1 MASKDSKDS
10 KDETAAFQ
18 ARWTLLEAARLPG
31 GAVWEPLR
39 RHRSLDVVL
48 VWAAAHAIHW
58 LIQQPAEWLLL
69 AVYSAAVV
77 ARLLALRPATAITW
91 LAAWALADYVVYSLV
106 LPATS
111 ATTASLMVH
120 SVVVV
125 KLQGLNLRGA
135 GLLAIA
141 AALVFARDP
150 PQLTAWHRLMASH
163 CTGAP
168 RCPAL
173 RGARARAL
181 TSVRGRPRGGRG
193 ARVTSVWLRLAAD
206 ARGGVR
212 VRTLR

>member
-173 RGARARAL
+173 CGARARAL
-181 TSVRGRPRGGRG
+181 TLVRGRLRRG
-193 ARVTSVWLRLAAD
+193 AGGARDQCLAA
-206 ARGGVR
+206 AGC
-212 VRTLR
+212 